1 MTREKCIRWVEQMYH
16 FTGFRG
22 NTTFAPDVVG
32 IYKAVEAQNA
42 TGQIGQ
48 TIGHAIHRKR
58 VRNVGI

>member
-48 TIGHAIHRKR
+48 TIGHAILRKR